1 MTEEEVRDSVLE
13 LARDGVYAEPAG
25 AVSAMALRKLRE
37 GGFMKEDD
45 IVVCVVTGSGLK
57 NPLKIER
64 RAIPVVST
72 VDEAVVAVR
81 RWDDGS

>member
-1 MTEEEVRDSVLE
+1 
-13 LARDGVYAEPAG
+13 
-25 AVSAMALRKLRE
+25 
-37 GGFMKEDD
+37 MKEDD